1 MARARTGEAAD
12 AADAAQPTSNILGVT
27 GLVRR
32 QGGHSTMWLN
42 GQPVPEGNTTAQ
54 GHTPRST
61 ANGIVLNGTGLRVG
75 ESLDLSTGQRSDV
88 LAPGSV
94 TLQGH

>member
-27 GLVRR
+27 GLVKR
-32 QGGHSTMWLN
+32 QGGRSTMWLN
-42 GQPVPEGNTTAQ
+42 GQPVPEGAATAQ